1 MVSLRNGTGMA
12 IVLSIAFVVV
22 AVAGRDQLPGLA
34 GDNGKTATSVASGPV
49 GTEAP
54 ANTAVDVQIGGI
66 DGAAIG
72 RTDSTQEYAWDT
84 ESGADGHDSEYS
96 DDHEDD
102 DHHDGEHHDEEDDD

>member
-1 MVSLRNGTGMA
+1 MISLRNGTVMA

-34 GDNGKTATSVASGPV
+34 GDNGKSATSVASGPV

-54 ANTAVDVQIGGI
+54 DNTAADVQIGEADTAGI
-66 DGAAIG
+66 GTTA
-72 RTDSTQEYAWDT
+72 STQEYAWDE
-84 ESGADGHDSEYS
+84 ESGDDDHESEHS

-102 DHHDGEHHDEEDDD
+102 NHFGGEHHDEDDDD